1 MYCFRENDVII
12 SLQTSLAS
20 LILLKRSGKVTKKKK
35 SQNTVTWLIIPYLV
49 LQTLNGNEM
58 SYFNLGT
65 LGSGF
70 KRILQ
75 TLIIVLL
82 LEFVIQGLRWVMAS
96 FKCCYA
102 TGVSSQN

>member
-1 MYCFRENDVII
+1 MII

-20 LILLKRSGKVTKKKK
+20 LILLKRSGKLTKKK

-58 SYFNLGT
+58 SFYFNLGT